1 MATETQLQTARKV
14 EEALA
19 VLSNNGVL
27 HEDMANDLWSDYMRT
42 VLGMTGDEW
51 NEVA

>member
-1 MATETQLQTARKV
+1 MATENQLQVARKV

-27 HEDMANDLWSDYMRT
+27 HEDTTNDLWSDYLT
-42 VLGMTGDEW
+42 NVLVMTGDDW